1 MSCWS
6 STYESSSAV
15 HSNEAGE
22 DLAGAKLIKGRG
34 TRSKSRAVVRNLSN
48 SWTVKERLKG
58 VGWASSEDIV
68 DWARGMHINIIST
81 SSGP

>member
-1 MSCWS
+1 M
-6 STYESSSAV
+6 
-15 HSNEAGE
+15 
-22 DLAGAKLIKGRG
+22 
-34 TRSKSRAVVRNLSN
+34 SRADVRNLSN

-68 DWARGMHINIIST
+68 GWGKGMHINIIST